1 LEYGIFYAIVKAL
14 LYTHILLAIAEF
26 TGLLSRFDFHYGTKV
41 PISQSIIFGMP
52 NFESAKI
59 LKRIV
64 ALQGGSSLAAYCK
77 TVGLNYESIKKCFQ
91 RNGLPDTESLAKIAE
106 YFQIDLQWLIYGKQ
120 PSSILNLI
128 IAKRIRLYRISK
140 GLSQQQMAAKLSL
153 SPQVLELYEQDKCL
167 FSSNLIQ
174 KCSNL
179 LEVHPCALTDDGSL
193 RFQSPQLK
201 IFQTTS
207 AQKDPQVSG
216 EDFVSV
222 PLTESA
228 IAAGQPIIP
237 QENIEDYVLLHIRA
251 TGKRTNLVASR
262 VDGRSMEPTLHP
274 GDIVVIDRD
283 DKIIVKNKMFAIYHE
298 GGLTAKF
305 LEKKANLLILRPINP
320 VAEIQIIDLNENPQ
334 PIVGK
339 IIGAWK
345 DL

>member
-1 LEYGIFYAIVKAL
+1 
-14 LYTHILLAIAEF
+14 
-26 TGLLSRFDFHYGTKV
+26 
-41 PISQSIIFGMP
+41 
-52 NFESAKI
+52 
-59 LKRIV
+59 
-64 ALQGGSSLAAYCK
+64 
-77 TVGLNYESIKKCFQ
+77 
-91 RNGLPDTESLAKIAE
+91 
-106 YFQIDLQWLIYGKQ
+106 
-120 PSSILNLI
+120 
-128 IAKRIRLYRISK
+128 
-140 GLSQQQMAAKLSL
+140 
-153 SPQVLELYEQDKCL
+153 VLDLYEQGKCL
-167 FSSNLIQ
+167 FSSDMIQ
-174 KCSNL
+174 KLSEV
-179 LEVHPCALTDDGSL
+179 LEVHPCTLTDDGSL
-193 RFQSPQLK
+193 QFQSPQLK

-207 AQKDPQVSG
+207 VQKDPQVSG

-251 TGKRTNLVASR
+251 AGKRTNLVASR
-262 VDGRSMEPTLHP
+262 VDGHSMEPTLHP

-320 VAEIQIIDLNENPQ
+320 IAEIPIIDLNENPQ